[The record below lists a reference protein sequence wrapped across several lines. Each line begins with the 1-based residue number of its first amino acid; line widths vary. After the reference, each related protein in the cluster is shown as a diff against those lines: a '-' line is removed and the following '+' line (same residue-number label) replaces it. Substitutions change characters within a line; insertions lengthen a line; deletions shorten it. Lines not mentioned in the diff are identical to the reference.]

1 VAAERHLLAQLVAHR
16 SAAYSSPRNA
26 AEGFATAP
34 PNVATMEGLLRDFK
48 AFLLRGNVI
57 DLAVAFVIGV
67 AFTAVV
73 QALVGDLLTPIIA
86 AIFGK
91 PNFSDLYFTI
101 NNSQFLYGGFLD
113 ALITFVS
120 VAAAVFLFVVKPV
133 NAMVAVRARGQGD
146 SDPTIKQC
154 PECLS
159 EIPVAASR
167 CAYCT
172 QAQPAIA

>member
-1 VAAERHLLAQLVAHR
+1 
-16 SAAYSSPRNA
+16 
-26 AEGFATAP
+26 
-34 PNVATMEGLLRDFK
+34 
-48 AFLLRGNVI
+48 
-57 DLAVAFVIGV
+57 
-67 AFTAVV
+67 
-73 QALVGDLLTPIIA
+73 VGDLLTPIIA

-133 NAMVAVRARGQGD
+133 NAMVAARARGQGD